1 MIRKVSAA
9 CCLIGLF
16 GCNSSP
22 QPDPQ
27 FGKLAVLGTVDPR
40 YQSYNVEMAEVTG
53 GRFWAPYGG
62 PEGEVYRF
70 REPEDLS
77 NIRLRQLA
85 KHLGPAYMRVSGTW
99 ANFTY
104 LEAEGE
110 QHNEAP
116 EGYGQ
121 LLTRDQWRG
130 ALDFAEAVNA
140 EIGVSFAV
148 RDRDGV

>member
-1 MIRKVSAA
+1 MV
-9 CCLIGLF
+9 
-16 GCNSSP
+16 
-22 QPDPQ
+22 
-27 FGKLAVLGTVDPR
+27 
-40 YQSYNVEMAEVTG
+40 EVTG

-77 NIRLRQLA
+77 NTRLRQLA

-110 QHNEAP
+110 QLDEAP

-121 LLTRDQWRG
+121 ILTRPMARRTRLCRG
-130 ALDFAEAVNA
+130 
-140 EIGVSFAV
+140 S
-148 RDRDGV
+148 